1 MKYIKLFHE
10 LSIKDIP
17 LVGGKNASLGEMVQ
31 KLGKK
36 MRIPDG
42 FAVTAAG
49 YRYFLESSGINEAI
63 HKELKG
69 LDTKNL
75 RQLASRGKNIRSA
88 ILEAEFPEDLNKE
101 IIEAY
106 RKLSAKYR
114 RSSNPHPTLSLGGRG
129 DILIDVAVRSSATA
143 EDLPDASFAG
153 QQESYLNISGEEELL
168 LAVKRCMAS
177 LFTDRAISYRVDK
190 SAKGGPASGWQHQK
204 IALSVGVQKMVR
216 SDLATAGVMFTID
229 TESGFRDAIL
239 INSSYGLG
247 ELVVKGQVSPD
258 EFYVFKPLLK
268 KLFKPIIER
277 KIGAKEEK
285 LVYAA
290 GETNPT
296 KHVPVPAEEAR
307 RLSLSDSE
315 VLELAR
321 AGVII
326 EEHYGRPMDIEWA
339 KDGRDKK
346 LYIVQARP
354 ETVQSRRDIHTLSE
368 YTIKKRGQVLITGQ
382 AVGSKVGVGKIHVI
396 KDVAGLEHFKAGEI
410 LVTEMTDPDWEPVM
424 KLASGIVTNAGGR
437 TCHAAIVARELDI
450 PAIVG
455 SKNGTEVLK
464 SGQLATISC
473 AEGDVGFVYKGK
485 MDYKITKIDLKTLPK
500 TRTSIMMNLASP
512 EKAFSD
518 SFIPNSGVGLAR
530 EEFIINT
537 YIQAHPLALI
547 NFNKLKDAEAKAKIT
562 ALTVGYKDKSQFFI
576 DKLAEGVGRI
586 GAAFYPKDVI
596 VRLSDFKTNEYAN
609 LIGGAEFEP
618 KEGNP
623 MIGWR
628 GASRYYDPNY
638 LAAFIL
644 ECRAMKKA
652 REEMGLTNIK
662 IMVPFCRTIEEGKKV
677 LSVMAKHGL
686 KRSAR
691 GGQGAG
697 LEVYVMA
704 EIPSNVI
711 LAEEFCKI
719 FDGFSIGSNDLT
731 QLVLGVDRD
740 SELVSHIY
748 DENNAAVKKMISD
761 LIKIAKK
768 HHRKVGIC
776 GQAPSDYPEFA
787 AWLAQE
793 GIDSMSLTPDSIIKV
808 IRRVAQAEKAA

>member
-1 MKYIKLFHE
+1 MRYIKFFKE
-10 LSIKDIP
+10 LTIKDVP

-31 KLGKK
+31 KLGSK

-42 FAVTAAG
+42 FAVTAEG
-49 YRYFLESSGINEAI
+49 YRYFLDKAGINEAI

-75 RQLASRGKNIRSA
+75 RQLAVRGKHIRSA

-114 RSSNPHPTLSLGGRG
+114 RFLRPSPRPSPKGRG
-129 DILIDVAVRSSATA
+129 GFLDVAVRSSATA

-153 QQESYLNISGEEELL
+153 QQESYLNISGEEALL

-190 SAKGGPASGWQHQK
+190 HFNHQK
-204 IALSVGVQKMVR
+204 VALSVGVQKMVR
-216 SDLATAGVMFTID
+216 SDLESAGVMFTID

-239 INSSYGLG
+239 INASYGLG

-258 EFYVFKPLLK
+258 EYCVFKPLLK

-285 LVYAA
+285 LVYSTGA
-290 GETNPT
+290 TNPT
-296 KHVPVPAEEAR
+296 KKVPVLPQEQGQQVLTDAEI
-307 RLSLSDSE
+307 
-315 VLELAR
+315 LELAR
-321 AGVII
+321 AGMII
-326 EEHYGRPMDIEWA
+326 EEHYKRPMDIEWA
-339 KDGRDKK
+339 KDGHDHK

-354 ETVQSRRDIHTLSE
+354 ETVQSRRDIHTLAE
-368 YTIKKRGQVLITGQ
+368 YAIKKRGPVLITGQ
-382 AVGSKVGVGKIHVI
+382 AVGGKIGVGKIHVI
-396 KDVAGLEHFKAGEI
+396 KDVAALANFKPGEI
-410 LVTEMTDPDWEPVM
+410 LATEMTDPDWEPVM

-455 SKNGTEVLK
+455 TKNGTDVLK
-464 SGQLATISC
+464 TGQLATVSC

-485 MDYKITKIDLKTLPK
+485 MDYKVTNVDLKSLPR
-500 TRTSIMMNLASP
+500 TRVAIMMNLASP

-547 NFNKLKDAEAKAKIT
+547 NFNKLKDHAAKAKIA
-562 ALTVGYKDKSQFFI
+562 ALTIGYKDKPLFFV
-576 DKLAEGVGRI
+576 DRLAEGVGRI
-586 GAAFYPKDVI
+586 AAAFYPKDVI

-618 KEGNP
+618 KEDNP

-638 LAAFIL
+638 LAAFAL

-662 IMVPFCRTIEEGKKV
+662 IMVPFCRTIKEGKQV
-677 LSVMAKHGL
+677 IAVMAKHGL
-686 KRSAR
+686 KR
-691 GGQGAG
+691 GQKG

-731 QLVLGVDRD
+731 QLILGVDRD
-740 SELVSHIY
+740 SELVAHIY

-761 LIKIAKK
+761 LIKTAKK

-787 AWLAQE
+787 AWLAKE

-808 IRRVAQAEKAA
+808 IRRVAQIEKAA